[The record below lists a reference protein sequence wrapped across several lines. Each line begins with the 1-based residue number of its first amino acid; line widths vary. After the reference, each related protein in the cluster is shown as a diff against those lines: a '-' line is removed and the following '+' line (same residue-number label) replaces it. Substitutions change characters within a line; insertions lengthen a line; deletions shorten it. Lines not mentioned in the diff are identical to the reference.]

1 MYICERTKTQNTME
15 TKFKVGDRVNDHH
28 YGDGTVMHCDGRMH
42 VVAFDEEYPSLNEC
56 NGYAPK
62 GNGLWIDMSHLSL
75 IATDTTPPT
84 PPDRDRFEV
93 AKSVMAALIISGD
106 ARANSETARES
117 VQYADALIAELQRPK
132 Q

>member
-1 MYICERTKTQNTME
+1 ME

-75 IATDTTPPT
+75 IATDTAPPT
-84 PPDRDRFEV
+84 HPDRADYAFGFAKTMLEKV
-93 AKSVMAALIISGD
+93 AELNQSDLDLIPID
-106 ARANSETARES
+106 A
-117 VQYADALIAELQRPK
+117 VKLADALIAELQKTK